1 LRDVSKIFQGIAK
14 SSAKAITT
22 EDDILKLWA
31 HECLR
36 VFQDRLISQDDRDIF
51 QDMVTAV
58 VKEKFK
64 KEWTSLVKV
73 EPLLFASF
81 VPLCYPMSDP
91 SKKAYV
97 DVYCELYDREKVK
110 QTAESALQDYNG
122 VNHSKKMNLVLFV
135 AAIEHVVK
143 IHRIITTEF
152 GHALLMGVGGSG
164 RKSLTEL
171 AVFIA
176 AYDTFQIEISKA
188 YDFTAWRDDMRQKL
202 FMSCGV
208 DEKQTVF
215 LLNDTQIILEA
226 FLEDVNN
233 VLNNGEIPNLYSAP
247 EDIMNIMDNMR
258 EVNKNVPGF
267 KNFGDNEIWLDFL
280 NKCKQ
285 NVHIVLAMS
294 PIGDDFKRRLR
305 MFPSL
310 VNCCAIDWFLGW
322 PQQALRSVA
331 EHFLKD
337 VDDLPERDGIVSICV
352 DMQMRVTELA
362 RRYQLEQKSYYYVT
376 PTSYLV
382 LI

>member
-1 LRDVSKIFQGIAK
+1 
-14 SSAKAITT
+14 
-22 EDDILKLWA
+22 
-31 HECLR
+31 
-36 VFQDRLISQDDRDIF
+36 
-51 QDMVTAV
+51 MVTAV

-188 YDFTAWRDDMRQKL
+188 YDFNAWRDDMRQKL

-337 VDDLPERDGIVSICV
+337 VDDLPEIEGIVSICV

-362 RRYQLEQKSYYYVT
+362 RRYQLEQKRYYYVT

>member
-1 LRDVSKIFQGIAK
+1 MIIG
-14 SSAKAITT
+14 
-22 EDDILKLWA
+22 
-31 HECLR
+31 
-36 VFQDRLISQDDRDIF
+36 
-51 QDMVTAV
+51 V
-58 VKEKFK
+58 VKERFK

-81 VPLCYPMSDP
+81 VPLCYPMGDT

-188 YDFTAWRDDMRQKL
+188 YDFMTWRDDMRQKL

-337 VDDLPERDGIVSICV
+337 VDDLPEREGIVSICV

-362 RRYQLEQKSYYYVT
+362 RRYQLEQKRYYYVT